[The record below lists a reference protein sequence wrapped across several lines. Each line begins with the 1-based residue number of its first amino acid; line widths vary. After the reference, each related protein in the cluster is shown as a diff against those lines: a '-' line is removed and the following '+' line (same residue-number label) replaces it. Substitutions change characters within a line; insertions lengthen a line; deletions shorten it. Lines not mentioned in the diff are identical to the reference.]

1 MCIRDS
7 YKKPTDRSLY
17 LHKHSYHPENLQRNI
32 PYGQA
37 LRLRKICTNDSE
49 YHEALQN
56 KMSNSFQKRAY
67 TEENLIQQ
75 FTKASLKTRSDLLK
89 YKLKDTIQ
97 KIPLIT
103 TFHRQLP
110 DYKQIIEKHW
120 PLYQ

>member
-1 MCIRDS
+1 MNL
-7 YKKPTDRSLY
+7 YKK
-17 LHKHSYHPENLQRNI
+17 
-32 PYGQA
+32 
-37 LRLRKICTNDSE
+37 
-49 YHEALQN
+49 
-56 KMSNSFQKRAY
+56 KMSNSFQKQAY

-89 YKLKDTIQ
+89 YKQKDTIQ